1 VSAGWVAGSVRS
13 RLLARR
19 RVGRE
24 GVRSI
29 AGASSPAEA
38 IELLARTPYGHDVDA
53 TMSAADARHAIA
65 RTALWHLRILAG
77 WLTPQG
83 ADTVRT
89 LAGWFEIA
97 NIEAHL
103 AGLSGSPDGMRFEL
117 GALGVVW
124 SRVRA
129 ATSPDEV
136 RAILVS
142 SSWGDPGGE
151 SAPEMAVGLRL
162 SWARRLYEGVP
173 VAAEWAAGYAAITVA
188 AELAAF
194 HRTLTGPASSQAV
207 RVLGGGWKDAGWS
220 EPVEVAARLPGTARW
235 VLDGIED
242 WTQLWLAEGAWRR
255 RVEDDALRLVARSG
269 TGPDVVVG
277 AAALLLVDAWLAR
290 AALEAAAWGDVGRE
304 VLDASV

>member
-1 VSAGWVAGSVRS
+1 MSARWVAGSVRS

-19 RVGRE
+19 RLGRE
-24 GVRSI
+24 GARAI

-38 IELLARTPYGHDVDA
+38 IGLLARTPYGHDVDA
-53 TMSAADARHAIA
+53 TMSPSDARHAIT

-103 AGLSGSPDGMRFEL
+103 AGLSGSSDERRFEL
-117 GALGVVW
+117 GALGVAW
-124 SRVRA
+124 SRVRM
-129 ATSPDEV
+129 ATSAREV

-151 SAPEMAVGLRL
+151 SGPEMAVGLRL
-162 SWARRLYEGVP
+162 SWARRIYEGVP
-173 VAAEWAAGYAAITVA
+173 VAAEWAAGYAALTLATELVA
-188 AELAAF
+188 F
-194 HRTLTGPASSQAV
+194 RRTLTGPATSQAV
-207 RVLGGGWKDAGWS
+207 RVLGGGWKEASWS
-220 EPVEVAARLPGTARW
+220 EPVEVATRLPGTARW
-235 VLDGIED
+235 VLDGID
-242 WTQLWLAEGAWRR
+242 NWTQLWLAEGAWRR
-255 RVEDDALRLVARSG
+255 RVEDDALRLVVRSG
-269 TGPDVVVG
+269 TGADIVAA
-277 AAALLLVDAWLAR
+277 AAALMLVDAWLAC
-290 AALEAAAWGDVGRE
+290 AALEAVAWGDVGRE